1 MSELICIALAD
12 DHAVV
17 REGFR
22 ALIDREPGMRVEAVC
37 PSVEDTFIALTALPL
52 DVLVLDI
59 TMRDGSG
66 LEALPEL
73 RARYPRLRVLVLSMH
88 DGDAYV
94 AEAFARGADGYVT
107 KAAGPE
113 ELIAGIRE
121 VVSGRRYVSS
131 DIASR
136 SHAGARTAVDSLS
149 AREREVF
156 LALAAGGL
164 PKQVAAKLGISV
176 KTAYVH
182 RANVLAKL
190 GVRNDRD
197 LYRVA
202 LEAGLLEG

>member
-1 MSELICIALAD
+1 MSELIRIALAD

-22 ALIDREPGMRVEAVC
+22 ALIDREQDMRVEAVC
-37 PSVEDTFIALTALPL
+37 ADAEETFGTLSGLPL
-52 DVLVLDI
+52 DVLVLDL

-66 LEALPEL
+66 LAALPEL

-88 DGDAYV
+88 DGEAYV

-121 VVSGRRYVSS
+121 VISGRRYVSS

-136 SHAGARTAVDSLS
+136 THASAGTAIDSLS

-156 LALAAGGL
+156 LGLACGGS
-164 PKQVAAKLGISV
+164 PKQVAAMLGISV